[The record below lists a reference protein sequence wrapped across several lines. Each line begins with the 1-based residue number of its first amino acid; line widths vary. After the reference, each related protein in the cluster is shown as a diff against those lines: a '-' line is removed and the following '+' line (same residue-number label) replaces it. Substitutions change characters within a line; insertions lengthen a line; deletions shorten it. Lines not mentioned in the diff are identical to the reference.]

1 MPFYLGL
8 GAFDGMVQEQHK
20 QYTLAQLTQGLDVT
34 IKGDPDCL
42 IDGVGTIQDSVAGR
56 IAFLMNPLYKKHLPM
71 TKASAVIL
79 CADDANE
86 CPANAVICRD
96 PYFIYTQI
104 AAFFNDKPQPKPG
117 TVHPTAV
124 IGQNCQIDPSVSLGA
139 NCVISDNVKLAADVI
154 IGPGC
159 VIGDSSE
166 IGEGSR
172 LEANVTLYHKIII
185 GRHVLI
191 ASGTV
196 IGSDGFGIAK
206 HKGVWHKV
214 PQLGRVVIEDHV
226 EIGSNCSI
234 DRGAIGDTVIA
245 EGAKLDNLIQV
256 GHNVRIG
263 ENTAIAGCV
272 GISGSTT
279 IGSNCLIGGKAA
291 FAGHITVADNVV
303 ITGRT
308 DVSKSIREPGIYSSG
323 VGGLVTNLEWRKSS
337 ARFHRL
343 EGLFQRVKEL
353 EAALLELTERNTT

>member
-1 MPFYLGL
+1 MK
-8 GAFDGMVQEQHK
+8 QEQRK
-20 QYTLAQLTQGLDVT
+20 QYSLTELTQGLDVT
-34 IKGDPDCL
+34 IKGDASCL
-42 IDGVGTIQDSVAGR
+42 IDGVGTIQDAVQGR
-56 IAFLMNPLYKKHLPM
+56 IAFLMNPLYKKHLSA
-71 TKASAVIL
+71 TQASAVIL
-79 CADDANE
+79 SADDANE
-86 CPANAVICRD
+86 CSTNAIVCRD
-96 PYFIYTQI
+96 PYYIYTRI
-104 AAFFNDKPQPKPG
+104 AAYFNDKPVPKAG

-124 IGQNCQIDPSVSLGA
+124 VGEHAQIASTASLGA
-139 NCVISDNVKLAADVI
+139 NCVIGDHVKLADNVVI
-154 IGPGC
+154 GAGC
-159 VIGDSSE
+159 VVGDFSE

-172 LEANVTLYHKIII
+172 LEANVTLYHKIRI
-185 GRHVLI
+185 GKRVLI

-214 PQLGRVVIEDHV
+214 PQLGCVIIEDDV

-245 EGAKLDNLIQV
+245 KGAKLDNLIQV

-291 FAGHITVADNVV
+291 FAGHLNVADNVV
-303 ITGRT
+303 VTGRT

-323 VGGLVTNLEWRKSS
+323 VGGLVTNLEWRKGS

-343 EGLFQRVKEL
+343 ESLFQRVKEL
-353 EAALLELTERNTT
+353 EATLQELTERNAT